1 MSNLP
6 KFLCI
11 GVQKAATSW
20 LWVQLRH
27 HPSIW
32 MPPVKELHY
41 FDHLYVEENRNWT
54 TGHIRKSVCG
64 SLQWHA
70 KNEKINLD
78 YFRYMVDLGTRDLFT
93 EGWYKRAFLWPAA
106 ADRMTGDVTPEY
118 CMISEEGV
126 SYVRSLLGKAK
137 IIVMLRE
144 PVSRA
149 ISQIRMNAARRGIDL
164 DLASEEEWLALA
176 NEPVLASRSSYEV
189 FPTLWSKAFGPEN
202 LHFIDY
208 DQVSTSPAAVL
219 RNLELFLGIPAT
231 EYPAPKQP
239 VHVGKK
245 LAKNA
250 PAKVLNTLAANL
262 RSQVAA
268 YSQLKLLSQTKAS
281 TI

>member
-1 MSNLP
+1 
-6 KFLCI
+6 
-11 GVQKAATSW
+11 
-20 LWVQLRH
+20 
-27 HPSIW
+27 

-41 FDHLYVEENRNWT
+41 FDHLYVEENRHWT

-93 EGWYKRAFLWPAA
+93 EGWYKRAFLWPTAS
-106 ADRMTGDVTPEY
+106 DRMTGDVTPEY

-149 ISQIRMNAARRGIDL
+149 LSQIRMNAARRGIDL
-164 DLASEEEWLALA
+164 ESASEDQWLALA
-176 NEPVLASRSSYEV
+176 NEPVIHSRARYDV
-189 FPTLWSKAFGPEN
+189 FPELWSKAFGAEN

-208 DQVSTSPAAVL
+208 EQVSSRPGAVL
-219 RNLELFLGIPAT
+219 RKLESFLGLSPAK
-231 EYPAPKQP
+231 YPAPKEP

-245 LAKNA
+245 LAKTA
-250 PAKVLNTLAANL
+250 PPAVTTLIATNL
-262 RSQVAA
+262 CSQREA
-268 YSQLKLLSQTKAS
+268 YSRLKPLT
-281 TI
+281 

>member
-6 KFLCI
+6 QFLCI

-41 FDHLYVEENRNWT
+41 FDHLYVEENRDWT
-54 TGHIRKSVCG
+54 TSHIRKNVCD

-93 EGWYKRAFLWPAA
+93 EGWYKRAFSWPAA
-106 ADRMTGDVTPEY
+106 SGRMTGDVTPEY
-118 CMISEEGV
+118 CMIPQEGV
-126 SYVRSLLGKAK
+126 SYVRSLLGGVK

-164 DLASEEEWLALA
+164 DLAGPDEWLALA
-176 NEPVLASRSSYEV
+176 NEPVVASRSSYGV
-189 FPTLWSKAFGPEN
+189 FPALWSRVFGPEN

-219 RNLELFLGIPAT
+219 RSLELFLGIAAT
-231 EYPAPKQP
+231 KYPAQKQP
-239 VHVGKK
+239 VHVGEK
-245 LAKNA
+245 LARSVSA
-250 PAKVLNTLAANL
+250 EVLNVLAANL
-262 RSQVAA
+262 RSQIDA
-268 YSQLKLLSQTKAS
+268 YSQLRLLSQTKAS